1 MPFRTRLNFMEYFSL
16 TLVFFLTADTTGTTN
31 NTCGGDINVTLLP
44 TRKTTPP
51 SRSNNY
57 ATGGVAG
64 IGATETAAGGIS
76 FLDTATVKLRD
87 FGKQVFRQNLSF
99 NNSGDGINS
108 SAAGAATA
116 AETQHQQQQQQ
127 QHQLDINTS
136 GTSQTV
142 CDSHMPLS
150 LKRELKENIS
160 PEHTIN
166 EETLHSLQKLSR
178 NEDVALKAEAAAEM
192 GDIEIVMHSE
202 VSDCMLPEA
211 AADQESEQ
219 LRQSEDLGQ
228 V

>member
-1 MPFRTRLNFMEYFSL
+1 M
-16 TLVFFLTADTTGTTN
+16 
-31 NTCGGDINVTLLP
+31 P

-51 SRSNNY
+51 SRSNSNATTG
-57 ATGGVAG
+57 ATGAAG
-64 IGATETAAGGIS
+64 GGGAGATAETAAGGIS

-99 NNSGDGINS
+99 NNSGDGIGNSS
-108 SAAGAATA
+108 SAAGAA
-116 AETQHQQQQQQ
+116 AEAQQQHQQQQLQQ
-127 QHQLDINTS
+127 QQLDINTTGAS
-136 GTSQTV
+136 F
-142 CDSHMPLS
+142 DSPLHMPLS

-166 EETLHSLQKLSR
+166 EETLHSLQKISR
-178 NEDVALKAEAAAEM
+178 NEDVALKAEAAAEL

-202 VSDCMLPEA
+202 VSDCMQLPEA
-211 AADQESEQ
+211 GEQDAEKQ

>member
-1 MPFRTRLNFMEYFSL
+1 MPFIYPLFLKNLSL
-16 TLVFFLTADTTGTTN
+16 TLTLSFFADATGTTIN
-31 NTCGGDINVTLLP
+31 NTSGGDINVTLP

-57 ATGGVAG
+57 AAGGVAG

-108 SAAGAATA
+108 TTAGATTA
-116 AETQHQQQQQQ
+116 DAQQQQQM
-127 QHQLDINTS
+127 DINMS
-136 GTSQTV
+136 ETSQTV
-142 CDSHMPLS
+142 CDSPLHMPLS

-178 NEDVALKAEAAAEM
+178 NEDVALKAEAAAEL

-202 VSDCMLPEA
+202 VSDCIQSEM
-211 AADQESEQ
+211 AADQESEH
-219 LRQSEDLGQ
+219 LRQSGDLEQ
-228 V
+228 A